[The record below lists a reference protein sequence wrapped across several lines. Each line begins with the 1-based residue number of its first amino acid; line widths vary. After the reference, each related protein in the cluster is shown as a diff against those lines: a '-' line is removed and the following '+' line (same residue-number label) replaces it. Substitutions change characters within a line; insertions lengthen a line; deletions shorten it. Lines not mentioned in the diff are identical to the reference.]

1 MQALYLPFPSDPHW
15 DNSPYMF
22 DTGKS
27 RKKQVELDG
36 KFQQKSKKK
45 HQTLF
50 AYCAYIGH
58 QLIYYRLFEQGLNGQ
73 QAGVLFVLAY

>member
-36 KFQQKSKKK
+36 KFQQKSK
-45 HQTLF
+45 
-50 AYCAYIGH
+50 
-58 QLIYYRLFEQGLNGQ
+58 
-73 QAGVLFVLAY
+73 